1 MKLAQ
6 NDQSAPVTDSQLASE
21 SSTAAAPTGEVVD
34 AVVDGAPLVEQVS
47 PWQPAT
53 EWLILGGPIVWILI
67 GLATIA
73 LAVVLLKVWQFMVV
87 GVERIK
93 PVRQALDN
101 WDGGSAESVIEQLHG
116 KRDPTSI
123 VVSKALVGLANGFDQ
138 DVVREECQR
147 LANAHLERLRSFLK
161 PLAFIG
167 TTAPLLGLLGTVIG
181 MIAAFQGIQ
190 EAGSQVDPTVLSGGI
205 WEALLTTAVGLT
217 VAIPVTM
224 AHTWLERKLE
234 RLAHRIEDA
243 VAIVFTAKLQ
253 AASRV
258 EQRQQSGSTASSA
271 RHSIGVI
278 KSNDFTSGARGAAS
292 A

>member
-1 MKLAQ
+1 MKLVQ
-6 NDQSAPVTDSQLASE
+6 SDQALDANLVGPAMT
-21 SSTAAAPTGEVVD
+21 TPTGSELVPLAGELAATTTAQTGQWQQAVD
-34 AVVDGAPLVEQVS
+34 WLV
-47 PWQPAT
+47 
-53 EWLILGGPIVWILI
+53 LGGPIVWILI

-73 LAVVLLKVWQFMVV
+73 IAVVLLKMWQFMMV
-87 GVERIK
+87 GVERAR
-93 PVRQALDN
+93 PVREALES
-101 WDGGSAESVIEQLHG
+101 WDGGSVDGVIEQL
-116 KRDPTSI
+116 RDKYDPASV
-123 VVSKALVGLANGFDQ
+123 VVSKALTGLANGFDKET
-138 DVVREECQR
+138 VREECQR
-147 LANAHLERLRSFLK
+147 LANGQLERLRDYLR

-205 WEALLTTAVGLT
+205 WAALLTTAVGLG

-243 VAIVFTAKLQ
+243 VTIVFTAKLQ
-253 AASRV
+253 PADREPLRAV
-258 EQRQQSGSTASSA
+258 ATVNEPSA
-271 RHSIGVI
+271 TGQPPRATIGVVD
-278 KSNDFTSGARGAAS
+278 STGVRGAAS